1 MKRLTQAPNAAIATL
16 WADTLREAGI
26 EASVERQFLGG
37 AAGFLPPSEC
47 LPELWLRDDEQF
59 DRAKELLDA
68 LQNLPQQHWRCSCG
82 ELIEGGFEQCWSC
95 GKFMPVS

>member
-26 EASVERQFLGG
+26 DASVERQFLGA

-47 LPELWLRDDEQF
+47 LPELWLRDDAQF

-68 LQNLPQQHWRCSCG
+68 LQNLPQQHWHCSCG
-82 ELIEGGFEQCWSC
+82 EFVEGGFEQCWRC
-95 GKFMPVS
+95 GKFMPPA